1 MLIIFKYSYNPN
13 IQSPDFQKQFRFY
26 KYSGRKP
33 IAYYDIIGGLI
44 KRDREEKVMHFMTQR
59 ILLFLHAC
67 FFLLML
73 GTNGMGFDQYQEA
86 RQKMV
91 RAIEADVRATS
102 LHINKKSLDPRVM
115 SVMGKVERHRFVP
128 PSEQSWAYAN
138 RPLPIGHGQTISQPY
153 IVALMTDLIN
163 VDPGD
168 RVLEIGT
175 GSGYQ
180 AAVLAEM
187 GAEVFTI
194 EIIEPLARQAS
205 GRLAELG
212 YGQIKT
218 RQGDGY
224 SGWQEEEPFD
234 AIVVTAAA
242 DHVPP
247 PLIRQLK
254 AGGVMII
261 PVGGRFLVQQLVL
274 VTKDSAGSITT
285 RQILPVRFVPLTG
298 DH

>member
-1 MLIIFKYSYNPN
+1 
-13 IQSPDFQKQFRFY
+13 
-26 KYSGRKP
+26 
-33 IAYYDIIGGLI
+33 
-44 KRDREEKVMHFMTQR
+44 MTQR
-59 ILLFLHAC
+59 ILLFLCAC
-67 FFLLML
+67 CFLLVL

-163 VDPGD
+163 VDSGD

-205 GRLAELG
+205 NRFVELG
-212 YGQIKT
+212 YRQIKT

-224 SGWQEEEPFD
+224 YGWQEEEPFD

-274 VTKDSAGSITT
+274 VTKDSAGSVTT

>member
-1 MLIIFKYSYNPN
+1 
-13 IQSPDFQKQFRFY
+13 
-26 KYSGRKP
+26 
-33 IAYYDIIGGLI
+33 
-44 KRDREEKVMHFMTQR
+44 
-59 ILLFLHAC
+59 
-67 FFLLML
+67 
-73 GTNGMGFDQYQEA
+73 MGADQYEEA
-86 RQKMV
+86 RHKMV
-91 RAIEADVRATS
+91 KAIEADVRETS
-102 LHINKKSLDPRVM
+102 LYINKKSLDPRVM
-115 SVMGKVERHRFVP
+115 EVMDKVERHKFVP
-128 PSEQSWAYAN
+128 PSEQTWAYAN

-153 IVALMTDLIN
+153 IVALMTDLIS

-187 GAEVFTI
+187 GTEVFTI
-194 EIIEPLARQAS
+194 EIIAPLARQAS
-205 GRLAELG
+205 RRLADLG
-212 YGQIKT
+212 YSQVKT
-218 RQGDGY
+218 REGDGY
-224 SGWQEEEPFD
+224 YGWEDEAPFD

-247 PLIRQLK
+247 PLVRQLK
-254 AGGVMII
+254 PGGVMVI
-261 PVGGRFLVQQLVL
+261 PVGSRFMVQQLVL